1 MYQQQYTS
9 HNPVNINGTVNS
21 LLGFYFETFSKAP
34 TPRLVVGFLKKT
46 LFFKQ
51 DVENK

>member
-21 LLGFYFETFSKAP
+21 LLGFYFENLFQGSYTSAC
-34 TPRLVVGFLKKT
+34 RGFPKKDA
-46 LFFKQ
+46 FFQ
-51 DVENK
+51 ARR